1 MIEDHNVDFG
11 LIHIHEKA
19 LADIASSAISEI
31 EGVSVIPNSIK
42 HTLLEFFG
50 KKRYSGIKVGID
62 KDSQVSIQIKILVR
76 YGMNIPLVGRQV
88 QEAVRAAIEKTA
100 DINIKDIDVN
110 VCGVERGKP

>member
-1 MIEDHNVDFG
+1 MIEENNLNFG
-11 LIHIHEKA
+11 SIQVHKEAI
-19 LADIASSAISEI
+19 ADLTFSAISEI
-31 EGVSVIPNSIK
+31 KGVSLVPKGPKDSF
-42 HTLLEFFG
+42 LEFFG